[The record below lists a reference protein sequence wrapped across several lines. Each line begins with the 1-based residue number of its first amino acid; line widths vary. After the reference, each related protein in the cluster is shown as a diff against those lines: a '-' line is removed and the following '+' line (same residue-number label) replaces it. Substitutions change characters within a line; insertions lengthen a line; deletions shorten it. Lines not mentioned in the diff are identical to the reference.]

1 MQVIRE
7 MDVSDTICEVLK
19 FLTTVKNKVSI
30 AAQNN
35 KSPDNPANYG
45 NNLLNLFK
53 FCSFISIHNSF
64 YF

>member
-7 MDVSDTICEVLK
+7 MDVSDTICEALK

-35 KSPDNPANYG
+35 KSPDNPANHG
-45 NNLLNLFK
+45 NNLLN
-53 FCSFISIHNSF
+53 FI
-64 YF
+64 

>member
-7 MDVSDTICEVLK
+7 MDVSDTICEALK

-35 KSPDNPANYG
+35 KSPDNPANHG
-45 NNLLNLFK
+45 NNLLNFIK

>member
-7 MDVSDTICEVLK
+7 IDVSDTICEVLK

-30 AAQNN
+30 ATQNN
-35 KSPDNPANYG
+35 KSPDNPANHG

-53 FCSFISIHNSF
+53 FC
-64 YF
+64 